1 MINFKII
8 NKILGSLLFLEA
20 LLMIV
25 CLGMAFVFGE
35 DDILP
40 FMVSIVVTVFFG
52 FLFKYHGRNA
62 ENRLSRRDSFVVVT
76 LSWLFFSLF
85 GTMPFLFGGYIPS
98 FTDAFFESVSGFTS
112 TGSSIINDVEALPH
126 GILFWRSLS
135 QWLGGLGIVFF
146 TIAILP
152 SVVGGSTRVCAA
164 EATGPMQNKLHPRL
178 SMCAKW
184 LWLVYVFITASCCAC
199 YMLFGMDWFHGINY
213 AMTTA
218 ATGGF
223 VIDNKCIFEN
233 SPALEYTATFFC
245 FISGVNFTLLYFSV
259 SKLKLR
265 NLWKS
270 SEFKFY
276 TFFVLSCAAIVMA
289 ELMAWNGYD
298 FEFAFRSSIFQ
309 VVSLI
314 TTTGYSNDDVVRW
327 HHLTWLVLWVGM
339 AVGACGGSTTGG
351 MKCARVVML
360 LKIIKNEM
368 RQRLHPNA
376 VLPLKIDGQNVDN
389 SHRVSLLAFTTSYL
403 LLLLLS
409 VAILMADNIDVENS
423 ISIAIASLANAG
435 PSLMF
440 STTNHIAWSDLPDL
454 SKWVASALMLIGR
467 LEIFSILMILT
478 PQFWREN

>member
-1 MINFKII
+1 MVNFSIVF
-8 NKILGSLLFLEA
+8 NILGRLLYLESGMMLA
-20 LLMIV
+20 
-25 CLGMAFVFGE
+25 CLATSFAYGE
-35 DDILP
+35 DDSYAFLVSMLVT
-40 FMVSIVVTVFFG
+40 MVGGLLFRYFGRKADNTLNRREAYLVVTAVWILFSFFG
-52 FLFKYHGRNA
+52 MFPYL
-62 ENRLSRRDSFVVVT
+62 L
-76 LSWLFFSLF
+76 
-85 GTMPFLFGGYIPS
+85 GGYINNLA
-98 FTDAFFESVSGFTS
+98 DAYFETISGFTT
-112 TGSSIINDVEALPH
+112 TGASILDDVEHLPH
-126 GILFWRSLS
+126 GILFWRTLTH
-135 QWLGGLGIVFF
+135 WIGGLGIVFF

-152 SVVGGSTRVCAA
+152 SVVGGSTRVFAA